1 MQDLNTIVVIEFLR
15 DPDEPYTKLWKRLRG
30 VVLEQP
36 LTLPAAVL
44 APDNLLELAV
54 DGEPRRLRISHLRWE
69 QDRQTLHVHAVPSE
83 DAAAQLRAAG
93 LVPWRPWLRRQ
104 AVEGFLASCRSSG
117 WVVRNAGARP
127 AAVAPAASSR
137 IEPTL

>member
-104 AVEGFLASCRSSG
+104 AVEEIGRAH
-117 WVVRNAGARP
+117 V
-127 AAVAPAASSR
+127 
-137 IEPTL
+137 